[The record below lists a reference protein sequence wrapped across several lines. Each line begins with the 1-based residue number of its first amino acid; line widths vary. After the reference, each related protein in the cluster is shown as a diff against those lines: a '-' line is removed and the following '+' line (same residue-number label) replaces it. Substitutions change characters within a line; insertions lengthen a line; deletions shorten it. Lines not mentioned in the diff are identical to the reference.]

1 MVFMEGISIN
11 ISHIGIFAFGG
22 LIVFAVLL
30 GCKMY
35 SECKEDFKVEDID

>member
-11 ISHIGIFAFGG
+11 ISHIGIFAFWG

-35 SECKEDFKVEDID
+35 SECKEDF